1 MKKIIFIFK
10 LTFLAFLVT
19 NCTMNDDTN
28 IQPENAKP
36 IVLKVALQK
45 RIVQDNEFAFDIFKK
60 TITESTEPNVLLS
73 PLSISIALGMTLN
86 GATDETKT
94 GIEKTLKMSGLT
106 LENINDYY
114 QVMQSTL
121 PSIDP
126 TTTLNIANSIWY
138 KTGYPIKSEFI
149 TVNKNYFNAEVRE
162 MDFSQAWAKD
172 TINNWIARKTNNHI
186 KDMLDQIP
194 GDVVM
199 YLINAVYFKG
209 KWKQTFNTKS
219 TKEALFTNNLKN
231 QVKVNMMYQKD
242 TFNYYADEKVQY
254 LDLPYGNNAFSMTII
269 LPSQISSIKEVLETL
284 DVDSWNLNLNKMEE
298 EELEVY
304 LPRFKSKSKFLLNN
318 VLKTMGM
325 ARAFEDRDEFRNMA
339 NSDLYISRVLHD
351 TAIEVTEEGTVAAA
365 ATIVEMTEKAMF
377 NSIFNANRPFIYIIR
392 EKSTGVILFI
402 GKTENIDKF

>member
-1 MKKIIFIFK
+1 MKNLIFIFASLLLIVICK
-10 LTFLAFLVT
+10 DVEPI
-19 NCTMNDDTN
+19 NVIED
-28 IQPENAKP
+28 AKP
-36 IVLKVALQK
+36 ITLTVTMQK
-45 RIVQDNEFAFDIFKK
+45 RVNQDNEFAFDIFKK
-60 TITESTEPNVLLS
+60 TSNESNQANVLIS

-94 GIEKTLKMSGLT
+94 GIEKALKMSGLT
-106 LENINDYY
+106 LDNINDYY
-114 QVMQSTL
+114 KVMQTTL
-121 PSIDP
+121 PTIDP
-126 TTTLNIANSIWY
+126 KTTLNIANSIWY
-138 KTGYPIKSEFI
+138 KTGYPVKTEFL

-194 GDVVM
+194 ADVVM

-209 KWKQTFNTKS
+209 MWKQPFNVKA
-219 TKEALFTNNLKN
+219 TKETNFTNYLNT
-231 QVKVNMMYQKD
+231 QQKVNMMYQKD
-242 TFNYYADEKVQY
+242 TFSYFANEKAQY
-254 LDLPYGNNAFSMTII
+254 LDMPYGNNAFSMTVI
-269 LPSQISSIKEVLETL
+269 LPTQISSINEVLETL
-284 DVDSWNLNLNKMEE
+284 DAESWNLTLNKMESE
-298 EELEVY
+298 EVMVY

-318 VLKTMGM
+318 VLKSMGM
-325 ARAFEDRDEFRNMA
+325 ARAFEDNDEFRNMA

-402 GKTENIDKF
+402 GKTDNIDKF

>member
-1 MKKIIFIFK
+1 MKNLIFIFASLLLIVSCK
-10 LTFLAFLVT
+10 DVEPI
-19 NCTMNDDTN
+19 NVIED
-28 IQPENAKP
+28 AKP
-36 IVLKVALQK
+36 ITLTVTMQK
-45 RIVQDNEFAFDIFKK
+45 RVNQDNEFAFDIFKK
-60 TITESTEPNVLLS
+60 TSNESNQANVLIS

-94 GIEKTLKMSGLT
+94 GIEKALKMSGLT
-106 LENINDYY
+106 LDNINDYY
-114 QVMQSTL
+114 KVMQTTL
-121 PSIDP
+121 PTIDP
-126 TTTLNIANSIWY
+126 KTTLNIANSIWY
-138 KTGYPIKSEFI
+138 KTGYPVKTEFL

-194 GDVVM
+194 ADVVM

-209 KWKQTFNTKS
+209 MWKQPFNVKA
-219 TKEALFTNNLKN
+219 TKETNFTNYLNT
-231 QVKVNMMYQKD
+231 QQKVNMMYQKD
-242 TFNYYADEKVQY
+242 TFSYFANEKAQY
-254 LDLPYGNNAFSMTII
+254 LDMPYGNNAFSMTVI
-269 LPSQISSIKEVLETL
+269 LPTQISSINEVLETL
-284 DVDSWNLNLNKMEE
+284 DAESWNLTLNKMESE
-298 EELEVY
+298 EVMVY

-318 VLKTMGM
+318 VLKSMGM
-325 ARAFEDRDEFRNMA
+325 ARAFEDNDEFRNMA

-402 GKTENIDKF
+402 GKTDNIDKF

>member
-1 MKKIIFIFK
+1 MKNLIFIFASLLLIVSCK
-10 LTFLAFLVT
+10 DVEPI
-19 NCTMNDDTN
+19 NVIED
-28 IQPENAKP
+28 AKP
-36 IVLKVALQK
+36 ITLTVTMQK
-45 RIVQDNEFAFDIFKK
+45 RVNQDNEFAFDIFKK
-60 TITESTEPNVLLS
+60 TSNESNQANVLIS

-94 GIEKTLKMSGLT
+94 GIEKALKMSGLT
-106 LENINDYY
+106 LDNINDYY
-114 QVMQSTL
+114 KVMQTTL
-121 PSIDP
+121 PTIDP
-126 TTTLNIANSIWY
+126 KTTLNIANSIWY
-138 KTGYPIKSEFI
+138 KTGYPVKTEFL

-194 GDVVM
+194 ADVVM

-209 KWKQTFNTKS
+209 MWKQPFNVKA
-219 TKEALFTNNLKN
+219 TKETNFTNYLNT
-231 QVKVNMMYQKD
+231 QQKVNMMYQKD
-242 TFNYYADEKVQY
+242 TFSYFANEKAQY
-254 LDLPYGNNAFSMTII
+254 LDMPYGNNAFSMTVI
-269 LPSQISSIKEVLETL
+269 LPTQISSVNDVLETL
-284 DVDSWNLNLNKMEE
+284 DTESWNLALNKMESE
-298 EELEVY
+298 EVMVY

-318 VLKTMGM
+318 VLKSMGM
-325 ARAFEDRDEFRNMA
+325 ARAFEDNDEFRNMA

-402 GKTENIDKF
+402 GKTDNIDKF

>member
-1 MKKIIFIFK
+1 MKNLIFIFASLLLIVSCK
-10 LTFLAFLVT
+10 DVEPI
-19 NCTMNDDTN
+19 NVIED
-28 IQPENAKP
+28 AKP
-36 IVLKVALQK
+36 ITLTVTMQK
-45 RIVQDNEFAFDIFKK
+45 RVNQDNEFAFDIFKK
-60 TITESTEPNVLLS
+60 TSNESNQANVLIS

-94 GIEKTLKMSGLT
+94 GIEKALKMSGLT
-106 LENINDYY
+106 LDNINDYY
-114 QVMQSTL
+114 KVMQTTL
-121 PSIDP
+121 PTIDP
-126 TTTLNIANSIWY
+126 KTTLNIANSIWY
-138 KTGYPIKSEFI
+138 KTGYPVKTEFL

-194 GDVVM
+194 ADVVM

-209 KWKQTFNTKS
+209 MWKQPFNVKA
-219 TKEALFTNNLKN
+219 TKETNFTNYLNT
-231 QVKVNMMYQKD
+231 QQKVNMMYQKD
-242 TFNYYADEKVQY
+242 TFSYFANEKAQY
-254 LDLPYGNNAFSMTII
+254 LDMPYGNNAFSMTVI
-269 LPSQISSIKEVLETL
+269 LPTQISSINEVLETL
-284 DVDSWNLNLNKMEE
+284 DAESWNLTLNKMESE
-298 EELEVY
+298 EVMVY

-318 VLKTMGM
+318 VLKSMGM
-325 ARAFEDRDEFRNMA
+325 ARAFEDKDEFRNMA

-402 GKTENIDKF
+402 GKTDNIDKF

>member
-1 MKKIIFIFK
+1 MKNLIFIFASMLLIVSCK
-10 LTFLAFLVT
+10 DVEPI
-19 NCTMNDDTN
+19 NVIED
-28 IQPENAKP
+28 AKP
-36 IVLKVALQK
+36 ITLTVTMQK
-45 RIVQDNEFAFDIFKK
+45 RVNQDNEFAFDIFKK
-60 TITESTEPNVLLS
+60 TSNESNQANVLIS

-94 GIEKTLKMSGLT
+94 GIEKALKMSGLT
-106 LENINDYY
+106 LNNINDYY
-114 QVMQSTL
+114 KVMQTTL
-121 PSIDP
+121 PTIDP
-126 TTTLNIANSIWY
+126 KTTLNIANSIWY
-138 KTGYPIKSEFI
+138 KTGYPVKTEFL

-194 GDVVM
+194 ADVVM

-209 KWKQTFNTKS
+209 MWKQPFNVKA
-219 TKEALFTNNLKN
+219 TKETNFTNYLNT
-231 QVKVNMMYQKD
+231 QQKVNMMYQKD
-242 TFNYYADEKVQY
+242 TFSYFANEKAQY
-254 LDLPYGNNAFSMTII
+254 LDMPYGNNAFSMTVI
-269 LPSQISSIKEVLETL
+269 LPTQISSVNDVLETL
-284 DVDSWNLNLNKMEE
+284 DTESWNLALNKMESE
-298 EELEVY
+298 EVMVY

-318 VLKTMGM
+318 VLKSMGM
-325 ARAFEDRDEFRNMA
+325 ARAFEDNDEFRNMA

-402 GKTENIDKF
+402 GKTDNIDKF

>member
-1 MKKIIFIFK
+1 MKNLIFIFASLLLIVSCK
-10 LTFLAFLVT
+10 DVEPI
-19 NCTMNDDTN
+19 NVIED
-28 IQPENAKP
+28 AKP
-36 IVLKVALQK
+36 ITLTVTMQK
-45 RIVQDNEFAFDIFKK
+45 RVNQDNEFAFDIFKK
-60 TITESTEPNVLLS
+60 TSNESNQANVLIS

-94 GIEKTLKMSGLT
+94 GIEKALKMSGLT
-106 LENINDYY
+106 LDNINDYY
-114 QVMQSTL
+114 KIMQTTL
-121 PSIDP
+121 PTIDP
-126 TTTLNIANSIWY
+126 KTTLNIANSIWY
-138 KTGYPIKSEFI
+138 KTGYPVKTEFL

-194 GDVVM
+194 ADVVM

-209 KWKQTFNTKS
+209 MWKQPFNVKA
-219 TKEALFTNNLKN
+219 TKETNFTNYLNT
-231 QVKVNMMYQKD
+231 QQKVNMMYQKD
-242 TFNYYADEKVQY
+242 TFSYFANEKAQY
-254 LDLPYGNNAFSMTII
+254 LDMPYGNNAFSMTVI
-269 LPSQISSIKEVLETL
+269 LPTHISSVNEVLESL
-284 DVDSWNLNLNKMEE
+284 DAESWNLALNKMESE
-298 EELEVY
+298 EVMVY

-318 VLKTMGM
+318 VLKSMGM
-325 ARAFEDRDEFRNMA
+325 ARAFEDNDEFRNMA

-402 GKTENIDKF
+402 GKTDNIDKF

>member
-1 MKKIIFIFK
+1 MKNLIFIFASLLLIVSCK
-10 LTFLAFLVT
+10 DVEPI
-19 NCTMNDDTN
+19 NVIED
-28 IQPENAKP
+28 AKP
-36 IVLKVALQK
+36 ITLTVTMQK
-45 RIVQDNEFAFDIFKK
+45 RVNQDNEFAFDIFKK
-60 TITESTEPNVLLS
+60 TSNESNQANVLIS

-94 GIEKTLKMSGLT
+94 GIEKALKMSGLT
-106 LENINDYY
+106 LDNINDYY
-114 QVMQSTL
+114 KVMQTNL
-121 PSIDP
+121 PTIDP
-126 TTTLNIANSIWY
+126 KTTLNIANSIWY
-138 KTGYPIKSEFI
+138 KTGYPVKTEFL

-194 GDVVM
+194 ADVVM

-209 KWKQTFNTKS
+209 MWKQPFNVKA
-219 TKEALFTNNLKN
+219 TKETNFTNYLNT
-231 QVKVNMMYQKD
+231 QQKVNMMYQKD
-242 TFNYYADEKVQY
+242 TFSYFANEKAQY
-254 LDLPYGNNAFSMTII
+254 LDMPYGNNAFSMTVI
-269 LPSQISSIKEVLETL
+269 LPTQISSINEVLETL
-284 DVDSWNLNLNKMEE
+284 DAESWNLTLNKMESE
-298 EELEVY
+298 EVMVY

-318 VLKTMGM
+318 VLKSMGM
-325 ARAFEDRDEFRNMA
+325 ARAFEDNDEFRNMA

-402 GKTENIDKF
+402 GKTDNIDKF

>member
-1 MKKIIFIFK
+1 MKKIIFNLK
-10 LTFLAFLVT
+10 LALVVFMFT
-19 NCTMNDDTN
+19 NCTMNDDTK
-28 IQPENAKP
+28 IQLGNAKP

-45 RIVQDNEFAFDIFKK
+45 RIIQDNEFAFDIFKK
-60 TITESTEPNVLLS
+60 SIAESTEPNVLLS

-86 GATDETKT
+86 GATDETKL
-94 GIEKTLKMSGLT
+94 GIEKTLKMNGLT

-121 PSIDP
+121 PTIDP

-194 GDVVM
+194 ENVVM

-209 KWKQTFNTKS
+209 IWQQPFNTKA

-242 TFNYYADEKVQY
+242 TFNYYADEKAQY

-284 DVDSWNLNLNKMEE
+284 DVDSWNLYLNKMEK

-339 NSDLYISRVLHD
+339 NWDMYISRVLHD

-365 ATIVEMTEKAMF
+365 ATIVEMVEKTMF

>member
-1 MKKIIFIFK
+1 MKKIIFNLK
-10 LTFLAFLVT
+10 LALVVFMFT
-19 NCTMNDDTN
+19 NCTMNDDTK
-28 IQPENAKP
+28 IQLGNAKP

-45 RIVQDNEFAFDIFKK
+45 RIIQDNEFAFDIFKK
-60 TITESTEPNVLLS
+60 SIAESTEPNVLLS

-86 GATDETKT
+86 GATDETKS
-94 GIEKTLKMSGLT
+94 GIEKTLKMNGLT

-121 PSIDP
+121 PTIDP

-162 MDFSQAWAKD
+162 MDFSQSWAKD

-194 GDVVM
+194 ENVVM

-209 KWKQTFNTKS
+209 IWQQPFNTKA

-242 TFNYYADEKVQY
+242 TFNYYADEKAQY

-284 DVDSWNLNLNKMEE
+284 DVDSWNLYLNKMEK

-339 NSDLYISRVLHD
+339 NWDMYISRVLHD